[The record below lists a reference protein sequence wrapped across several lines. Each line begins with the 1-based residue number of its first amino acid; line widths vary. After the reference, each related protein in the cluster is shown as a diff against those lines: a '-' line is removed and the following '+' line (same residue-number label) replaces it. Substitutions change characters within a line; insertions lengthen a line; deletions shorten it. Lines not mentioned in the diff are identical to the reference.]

1 VVKKAGMPYSY
12 PAQYCYSHHNVIVV
26 EQILTLGTL
35 LQHRTMIRGPH
46 PLPPIEQPVE
56 EVGTRQFPVGDKER
70 RGRWQRLGRNPRSS
84 PFTWSQ
90 GENTSCKPIQLI
102 AQEKKIAYLNVV
114 NKRGQF
120 KVNYSDAIYALSS
133 KNYSI
138 IYVLCNNVLDFFKN
152 FEIYHEFF
160 NERFSYFYDTR
171 MESCGISLSAD
182 IIFKW

>member
-1 VVKKAGMPYSY
+1 LCIYTGSGGHEWVGARVWGGFWYRAIPLSVS
-12 PAQYCYSHHNVIVV
+12 CVIGKREGEEAEVAV
-26 EQILTLGTL
+26 SVD
-35 LQHRTMIRGPH
+35 RGW
-46 PLPPIEQPVE
+46 VYA
-56 EVGTRQFPVGDKER
+56 

-90 GENTSCKPIQLI
+90 VENTSCKLIQLI
-102 AQEKKIAYLNVV
+102 AQETKIAYLNVV

-120 KVNYSDAIYALSS
+120 KVNYFDAIFALSS